1 MFKTWEDVF
10 QTQESVKRILTN
22 SISLGRVSHSYIFD
36 GPKGTKKRG
45 VAILFAKTLLCTNRQ
60 NNNPCNQC
68 HNCVRVDHLTHPNLF
83 LIDPPGKVIKKE
95 VITSLI
101 QELSKA
107 SLEKGPRI
115 YIVIEA
121 ERFNQS
127 SANTL
132 LKTME
137 EPGQEVYQI
146 LITENSNTLL
156 STILSRAEIIRF
168 IPINRKVVKEHLLM
182 QGTSE
187 TLANIISQYT
197 ADIET
202 AEKLGKDKNTD
213 DIFKLVIE
221 IYENMLIKDRSSV
234 IAFFQNEKILSDYEK
249 VDFFLNLIT
258 FYQNDILN
266 AKLHAENLIF
276 SDQKETIQKLA
287 KKITKRLAQDYLEM
301 MLDLANRLKF
311 NINTQLA
318 FNKLIVTLERGY
330 KYATHSRSD
339 SV

>member
-1 MFKTWEDVF
+1 
-10 QTQESVKRILTN
+10 
-22 SISLGRVSHSYIFD
+22 
-36 GPKGTKKRG
+36 
-45 VAILFAKTLLCTNRQ
+45 
-60 NNNPCNQC
+60 
-68 HNCVRVDHLTHPNLF
+68 
-83 LIDPPGKVIKKE
+83 
-95 VITSLI
+95 
-101 QELSKA
+101 
-107 SLEKGPRI
+107 
-115 YIVIEA
+115 
-121 ERFNQS
+121 
-127 SANTL
+127 
-132 LKTME
+132 ME